1 MHPRTREHPMTARRD
16 AAFTFAR
23 HRLCAVEARHHGR
36 DQAEAV
42 GTPTPPAAS
51 GTSASSNASGGNGC

>member
-1 MHPRTREHPMTARRD
+1 MTARRD